1 MFSFLINIVIFYNT
15 FPKNLYTNK
24 YTYNIK
30 MVYPVK
36 INKNTSR
43 ILNIIKTRY
52 GLKNK
57 SEAANFML
65 EHYGEGLFKLKL

>member
-1 MFSFLINIVIFYNT
+1 
-15 FPKNLYTNK
+15 
-24 YTYNIK
+24 